1 MTTFSRPGPIFP
13 FHSRTI
19 IASIAGLGAL
29 NARSMRYTFSSF
41 AFTTMDLRNSCLSNP
56 MNLFYTLSGA

>member
-41 AFTTMDLRNSCLSNP
+41 AFTTMDLRNS
-56 MNLFYTLSGA
+56 